1 MRPGWGV
8 DDHLLAL
15 RTRIKPLRVL
25 GVNLVNAA
33 LRARRVLWPDTELS
47 PHMKDLADD
56 LQGTEDRL
64 RAWRHSSARAGSD
77 EALGWALSW
86 YEGMDLDLLVQRR
99 SGSRWTSDAE
109 HIQRRQER
117 AFEIAKYAETR
128 YYIEGDEVSLP
139 DEDEEVAV
147 VEEEEVNSGEED
159 AREAGAR
166 LGGDVL
172 VTESAD
178 VVDEEEEGG

>member
-1 MRPGWGV
+1 MQQNWSV

-64 RAWRHSSARAGSD
+64 RAWRHSSARDGAD
-77 EALGWALSW
+77 EALGWALYW
-86 YEGMDLDLLVQRR
+86 YEGMDLNLLVRR
-99 SGSRWTSDAE
+99 R
-109 HIQRRQER
+109 
-117 AFEIAKYAETR
+117 
-128 YYIEGDEVSLP
+128 
-139 DEDEEVAV
+139 
-147 VEEEEVNSGEED
+147 
-159 AREAGAR
+159 
-166 LGGDVL
+166 
-172 VTESAD
+172 
-178 VVDEEEEGG
+178 